1 VKLLGGFTS
10 MPKKKIIIFSLTILI
25 LFMVTLLACPLL
37 PLDLGVGL
45 TNAIIQTP
53 GNGYSI
59 AFNDI
64 DDSTDA
70 LHYQRTLFQRLDYTK
85 NGSSVYNGVY
95 RQFFSDRML
104 KTGGHPTIY
113 GTYQYNRSNTNQRVL
128 KFGLYE
134 PEPGSKSA
142 GYETSRRWRFRPD
155 TTPDATFTDPNT
167 GQDRSTQRWA
177 LEGEA
182 NCTDDGFGWN
192 WSIVFW
198 DASIDARTIG
208 QVCEVT
214 LDFDTHTITANHYDQ
229 TPTRTGGMYI
239 TVIGD
244 MAGEN
249 EDLIFGAGDIFPF

>member
-1 VKLLGGFTS
+1 

-37 PLDLGVGL
+37 PLDISEGL
-45 TNAIIQTP
+45 TYAIIQTP

-59 AFNDI
+59 EFNDI
-64 DDSTDA
+64 DDSSDSQY
-70 LHYQRTLFQRLDYTK
+70 YQRTMFNYIDYTQS
-85 NGSSVYNGVY
+85 GADQYNGVY
-95 RQFFSDRML
+95 KSYFDDRML
-104 KTGGHPTIY
+104 KTGGRATPAY
-113 GTYQYNRSNTNQRVL
+113 PDGYQYDRSNTDTRVL
-128 KFGLYE
+128 KFAIYE
-134 PEPGSKSA
+134 PATGSKSA
-142 GYETSRRWRFRPD
+142 SYETSRRWRFRPD